1 MTVPPDDFEVPECRD
16 SGITSTIIR
25 AFSDGTAVKVPST
38 GSVAMAPP
46 SRKTPMASQHL
57 VGKPMGQDSGFR
69 LVGCLSKKALDIT
82 GIVWQERRV
91 GLTDTGIIYSK
102 ADDPERL
109 ILDYIN
115 LADMVEC
122 EQLKD
127 EDDPSLTEIVFR
139 TMEES
144 HNGGRSYIFRCST
157 EEARK
162 WEEQVDDAVE
172 NAQEA
177 RHDAEMKEKYGHSCV
192 AMQRARCKILFESM
206 PWQYVVAFVILTA
219 FMVDVLEVQ
228 VLPKPGTTSFAA
240 FFWLD
245 AVITVF
251 FTLDLLVNIF
261 AHSADCFRE

>member
-1 MTVPPDDFEVPECRD
+1 MTDIGSEAVFPTGDFEVAESRD
-16 SGITSTIIR
+16 SGIT
-25 AFSDGTAVKVPST
+25 TAVKVPST
-38 GSVAMAPP
+38 GLAMAPP
-46 SRKTPMASQHL
+46 SSKTPTASQDL
-57 VGKPMGQDSGFR
+57 VGKPMGQDSDFR

-144 HNGGRSYIFRCST
+144 RNGGRSYIFRCST

-206 PWQYVVAFVILTA
+206 PWQYVVAFFILTA